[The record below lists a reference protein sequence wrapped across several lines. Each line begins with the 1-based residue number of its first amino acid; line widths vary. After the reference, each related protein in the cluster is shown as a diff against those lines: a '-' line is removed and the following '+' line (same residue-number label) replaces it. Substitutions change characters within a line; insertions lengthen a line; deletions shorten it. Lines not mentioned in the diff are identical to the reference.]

1 MKTQGID
8 HIAIAVEDI
17 EASIALFE
25 KTLGLKVTHREEV
38 GGFKVKVATLA
49 TGGTDLELVQGT
61 IPESPIAK
69 FVTERGPGIHHIA
82 IRVDDLE
89 AALAA
94 LKAQGVQMIDHA
106 PRPGKQGS
114 RVAFIHPKSTG
125 RVMFELVENKK

>member
-1 MKTQGID
+1 VKTRGID
-8 HIAIAVEDI
+8 HIAIAVDDI
-17 EASIALFE
+17 DTAIALFE

-82 IRVDDLE
+82 IQVDDLD

-94 LKAQGVQMIDHA
+94 LKEQGVQMIDHA

-114 RVAFIHPKSTG
+114 RVAFIHPKATG
-125 RVMFELVENKK
+125 RVLFELVENRK